1 MTDFNYKNYSLSK
14 LREWISDSLSS
25 GEATAQEIYDAI
37 LSEVEDIAVY
47 HKLQYENATELQNL
61 MKGHRS
67 VDSFNDVYESV
78 VEEDLITGEQWITF
92 PPELMKKLG
101 WKEGDELEWIDN
113 HNGTYTIRK
122 VK

>member
-1 MTDFNYKNYSLSK
+1 MTDFNYKKYSLSK
-14 LREWISDSLSS
+14 LREWVSDSLSS
-25 GEATAQEIYDAI
+25 GEATPQDIYDAI

-47 HKLQYENATELQNL
+47 HKLQYENAAELQNL
-61 MKGHRS
+61 MKGHRPQE
-67 VDSFNDVYESV
+67 SFNDVYESV

-92 PPELMKKLG
+92 PPELMNKLG

-122 VK
+122 V